1 MMTMIIKFT
10 DKIDMKRIAMI
21 ILSLI
26 PLFAMAQDPQI
37 IGGYLL
43 DGKDSF
49 EELEAAVLTESKSK
63 AKKLDGKGMKFPG
76 GRIFMTPESVG
87 KEIGSL
93 VKTKRPF
100 IVKAISFT
108 VKENRMEGCRGGI
121 RIYRMEDE
129 GNLVNIVTMPIY
141 QDIPKATEQ
150 TTFSIAPEES
160 IVLDPGEYYISF
172 CLTEISQEIM
182 DRWAESDTWSDEK
195 RFDMYRQDRVY
206 FPLYLKTSFTRSNSE
221 EPLTKWGANIGIEVM
236 GVERR

>member
-1 MMTMIIKFT
+1 
-10 DKIDMKRIAMI
+10 MKRIAI
-21 ILSLI
+21 LILSLI
-26 PLFAMAQDPQI
+26 PLFAKAQSPQI

-49 EELEAAVLTESKSK
+49 EELEAAVLTESRSK
-63 AKKLDGKGMKFPG
+63 EKNLGGKGMKFPG
-76 GRIFMTPESVG
+76 GIIFMTPESVG

-93 VKTKRPF
+93 VKTKHPF
-100 IVKAISFT
+100 LVKAISFT
-108 VKENRMEGCRGGI
+108 VEENRMEGCKASI
-121 RIYRMEDE
+121 RIYRMEGED
-129 GNLVNIVTMPIY
+129 NLVNIVTMPIY
-141 QDIPKATEQ
+141 QDIPKATEE

-206 FPLYLKTSFTRSNSE
+206 FPLYLKSSYTRSNSK

-236 GVERR
+236 GIERR